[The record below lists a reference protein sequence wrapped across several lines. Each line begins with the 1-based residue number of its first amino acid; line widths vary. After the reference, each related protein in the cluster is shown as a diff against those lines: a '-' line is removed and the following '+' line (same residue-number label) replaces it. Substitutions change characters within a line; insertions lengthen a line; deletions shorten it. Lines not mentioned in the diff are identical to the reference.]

1 VQRIIKV
8 IMVVIIAMVQQQ
20 PQQCAG
26 NSVPRGRDVMGTD
39 LDSANKQQTGCY
51 SKNAAM
57 LFLESKPAGNKT
69 DVLPNELVDV

>member
-8 IMVVIIAMVQQQ
+8 IMVVIIAMVQQ
-20 PQQCAG
+20 QQCAG

-51 SKNAAM
+51 SKNAAL
-57 LFLESKPAGNKT
+57 LFLENKAAGNKA